1 MTTDILLKPQQ
12 LYKEYM
18 SLIMKH
24 DTLKTSLERTVAVIS
39 LAPGHG
45 QGVSRRLEEMEAEIL
60 DLEKIIDKKCEE
72 LIDAQ
77 NVARKA
83 IYHLQDP
90 EQVAVMIKRY
100 VDCMTFSEISSELEY
115 TVRHCRRLN
124 QNGLEKIIKM
134 SPKCPLNVRP
144 MSS

>member
-60 DLEKIIDKKCEE
+60 DLEKIIDLKNEE
-72 LIDAQ
+72 LMDAQ
-77 NVARKA
+77 AEVRAFISQLDDSFGRQM
-83 IYHLQDP
+83 L
-90 EQVAVMIKRY
+90 EMRF
-100 VDCMTFSEISSELEY
+100 VDLMTLKEISE
-115 TVRHCRRLN
+115 
-124 QNGLEKIIKM
+124 EKHFSIQYCWRKIQDAAEQLQKVN
-134 SPKCPLNVRP
+134 KG
-144 MSS
+144 